1 MSPLVPLSLF
11 VLQVF
16 FQMYADHPQF
26 KVLLQCMDD
35 DVAAVAPSVCSTA
48 AASSGNGAS
57 AAAAAT
63 PLARTASAAAE
74 SLLTALTRPLA
85 ASVREQQNDVLAG
98 LEGGLPGTTAGG
110 GLYRTASS
118 ALHPGSMDRIDE
130 EGSAAG
136 GGQNLRASV
145 GTKWV
150 GLGGS
155 NEGGAGGGGAGAGAA
170 GGGSYLDLW
179 DRRAGNRMPQYPHV
193 VIRSPASM
201 SPAAASLQHQQQHQ
215 QHHHAAGKEQ
225 QLQQQGGNGFGQQVR
240 RLLLLWRSL
249 RNAT

>member
-1 MSPLVPLSLF
+1 
-11 VLQVF
+11 
-16 FQMYADHPQF
+16 MYADHPQF

-48 AASSGNGAS
+48 ATGSGNGAS

-63 PLARTASAAAE
+63 PIARTASAAAE

-118 ALHPGSMDRIDE
+118 AVHPGSMDRIDE
-130 EGSAAG
+130 ESSAAAG
-136 GGQNLRASV
+136 GHNLRASV

-155 NEGGAGGGGAGAGAA
+155 NEGGAAGGGAA
-170 GGGSYLDLW
+170 GGSYLDMW

-201 SPAAASLQHQQQHQ
+201 SPAAASLQHQQ
-215 QHHHAAGKEQ
+215 HHATGKEQ

-240 RLLLLWRSL
+240 HLQCGDLWTK
-249 RNAT
+249 A